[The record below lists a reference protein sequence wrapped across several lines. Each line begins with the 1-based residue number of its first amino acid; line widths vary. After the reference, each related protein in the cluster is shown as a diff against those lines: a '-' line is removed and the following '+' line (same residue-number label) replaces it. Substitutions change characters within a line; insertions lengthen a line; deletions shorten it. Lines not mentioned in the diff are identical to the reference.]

1 MKDNIVLIGMPGSG
15 KSTAGVL
22 LAKAI
27 GYGFL
32 DTDLLIQNERRAL
45 LCDILAEE
53 GAEGF
58 IAIEE
63 SVCARLWAEHCV
75 IATGG
80 SVVYG
85 EKAMRRLKE
94 LGTIVY
100 LKLRVQ
106 TLENRLKNIWRR
118 GVVTRRAGETVAE
131 LYEERV
137 PLYEKWA
144 DVVVDCEGQDVEATV
159 EAIARAAGVH

>member
-80 SVVYG
+80 SVVY
-85 EKAMRRLKE
+85 
-94 LGTIVY
+94 

-144 DVVVDCEGQDVEATV
+144 DVVVDCEGQGVEATV